1 MKAGILIGSGFAA
14 CCGQYGFKA
23 LEDGGAGFF
32 KYPISWSIG
41 CALGLFLLFSNGFG
55 KVKFGSKSKLIK
67 LITKAGF
74 VPAIIVAGVI
84 AMIIGE
90 CDLPDFSTVT
100 SFWFNPFPGLQWVW
114 NNFSIPVSYT
124 HLDVYKRQLGYT
136 AGREPGPAPGGDT
149 RRRI

>member
-1 MKAGILIGSGFAA
+1 MPPVVANT
-14 CCGQYGFKA
+14 A
-23 LEDGGAGFF
+23 LRRWKTAGAGFF

-90 CDLPDFSTVT
+90 RSA
-100 SFWFNPFPGLQWVW
+100 GLLYGNQFLV
-114 NNFSIPVSYT
+114 
-124 HLDVYKRQLGYT
+124 
-136 AGREPGPAPGGDT
+136 
-149 RRRI
+149 